1 MYATKTS
8 LRTLSHPRGWRAVAL
23 ALPLL
28 VIGMLLAQ
36 SAHAAAST
44 PGLRAILDSNIP
56 SDELIRA
63 VAVLDAVP
71 SESDVDALA
80 SLGLIAQPLKHLP
93 MVLTKGTVSQLTQ
106 AVRGGTAR
114 DVYIDKALEWHSA
127 ESTAAMSADITRE
140 LGYDGSGV
148 GIAIVDSGIDASHPD
163 LENRV
168 VHNVRVYS
176 PEYLD
181 ILGVSEPLGISW
193 PGSPALVLPFDDLPY
208 NNTDTI
214 GHGTHVAGIAAGEGV
229 DDGSL
234 IGVAPGAHMVGY
246 STGEVLFIFTALA
259 SFDDILAK
267 QEEYNIRVVNN
278 SWGSRFHVFDPN
290 SPINVAT
297 KALVEAGMTVV
308 FSAGNDGLEMTTN
321 VHSMAPWVIMSG
333 SATLSAEKSGFSSS
347 GLMFDNSTVKPLDD
361 DGHVHYEGDGLGLS
375 HPDVSAPGSNI
386 TSTCTPTGVVV
397 CPGTL
402 PNGSA
407 VASGTSM
414 SAPHMAGLAA
424 VLLQANPD
432 LTPDMVGKVMQ
443 VTADAMRDDAAF
455 WQSGYG
461 FVNAKRAVDL
471 VLREDFSAE
480 LLDSMQAEIE
490 ARALAARPYSVVSSD
505 QWEFISN
512 GATAFGLESYDFP
525 IEVSADTDAI
535 RAGVAFPSDLGLVG
549 LNLLFEWS
557 LSLID
562 PDGNEVATSE
572 LTEIGIGLMHVDF
585 DELGIERKPGTWTL
599 NAAGIMHVSQ
609 PALLWGH
616 SVTVVANQL
625 KTQSV
630 SIDEPSGPSYVPDSE
645 LSFSLSGGAGNF
657 SSPEGCSYDVEGA
670 SGSLTLGDTDADCHA
685 GTVGYLVNYGL
696 GIPATF
702 TSAPLEQDTV
712 IGGDALLTLYL
723 ATEVY
728 PIYSLAF
735 SSSISYQLDALD
747 SDGNLL
753 MAVGAG
759 EDLSIVGATPEQGLY
774 PFSLP
779 PTTVP
784 AGAQLRLQLNFSGVY
799 TSAMRLVWGGDYAD
813 AGLRLTTG
821 KLVEDS
827 EDDTPARSLDP
838 TRGGAAGWP
847 MLLLLLGLL
856 GLRRRTH

>member
-1 MYATKTS
+1 MYATKNP
-8 LRTLSHPRGWRAVAL
+8 LRTLSHPRRWRAATL
-23 ALPLL
+23 AFPLL
-28 VIGMLLAQ
+28 VIGLLLAQ
-36 SAHAAAST
+36 SAYAATAT
-44 PGLRAILDSNIP
+44 PGLRAILNSNIP
-56 SDELIRA
+56 ADELIRA
-63 VAVLDAVP
+63 VAVLDSVP
-71 SESDVDALA
+71 SESDVNALA
-80 SLGLIAQPLKHLP
+80 SLGLVAQPLKHLP

-106 AVRGGTAR
+106 AVRGGSAR

-140 LGYDGSGV
+140 LGYDGSGI

-193 PGSPALVLPFDDLPY
+193 PGSPALVLPFDNLPY

-290 SPINVAT
+290 SPINLAS
-297 KALVEAGMTVV
+297 KALHDAGITVV

-321 VHSMAPWVIMSG
+321 VHSMPPWVIMSG

-347 GLMFDNSTVKPLDD
+347 GLMFDNSTVKELDA
-361 DGHVHYEGDGLGLS
+361 DGHVHYDGDGLGLS

-424 VLLQANPD
+424 VLLQANPE

-443 VTADAMRDDAAF
+443 VTADPMRDDAAF

-461 FVNAKRAVDL
+461 FVNAKSAVDL

-490 ARALAARPYSVVSSD
+490 SRALAARPYSVVSSD
-505 QWEFISN
+505 QWEFISI

-549 LNLLFEWS
+549 LNLLYEWS
-557 LSLID
+557 LTLYD
-562 PDGNEVATSE
+562 PDGNEVASSE

-599 NAAGIMHVSQ
+599 NAAGILHVSQ
-609 PALLWGH
+609 PGLLWGH

-625 KTQSV
+625 KTQNAT
-630 SIDEPSGPSYVPDSE
+630 IDEPTGPTYVADSE
-645 LSFSLSGGAGNF
+645 LSFRLSGGGGDL
-657 SSPEGCSYDVEGA
+657 SSPEGCTYDVQGA
-670 SGSLTLGDTDADCHA
+670 SGSLTLGEADADCHA

-723 ATEVY
+723 ATELY

-735 SSSISYQLDALD
+735 SSSITYQLDALD
-747 SDGNLL
+747 AEGNLI
-753 MAVGAG
+753 MAIGAG

-779 PTTVP
+779 ATTVP

-799 TSAMRLVWGGDYAD
+799 TSAMRLIWGGDYGD
-813 AGLRLTTG
+813 ASLRLTTG
-821 KLVEDS
+821 RFVEAS
-827 EDDTPARSLDP
+827 EDTPSRSLDP
-838 TRGGAAGWP
+838 TRGGATGWP
-847 MLLLLLGLL
+847 MLLILISVL
-856 GLRRRTH
+856 GLRRRAG